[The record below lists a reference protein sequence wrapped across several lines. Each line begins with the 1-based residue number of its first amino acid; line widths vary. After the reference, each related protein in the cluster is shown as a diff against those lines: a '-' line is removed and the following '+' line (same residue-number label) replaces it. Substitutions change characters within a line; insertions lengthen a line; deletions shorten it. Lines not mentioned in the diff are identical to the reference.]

1 MTYEIHLDKMDAV
14 GQIDMQQPYF
24 KDQSEYE
31 TAREDAKGKL
41 ILVGTVRHMDSAE
54 GKGIASPQFDPEKLN
69 DAIDGLLGILC
80 TAIAEREKGRFS
92 TQIIEQTKL

>member
-1 MTYEIHLDKMDAV
+1 MTYELHLDKMDAV

-24 KDQSEYE
+24 KDDSEYQI
-31 TAREDAKGKL
+31 AREDAKGKMIL
-41 ILVGTVRHMDSAE
+41 IGTVRHMDSAE
-54 GKGIASPQFDPEKLN
+54 GKSIASPHFEPDKIN
-69 DAIDGLLGILC
+69 DAIDGMLGLLC